1 MSDHDKIEQMVRL
14 KDQAPLNIDPFK
26 SALLVIDVQRYF
38 ARPDYPFGQTIDKL
52 VPGATVGYFE
62 RVKTTVLPNIKRLQ
76 DAFRA
81 QDLPVIFVGVGT
93 NLEGRDLPA

>member
-1 MSDHDKIEQMVRL
+1 MSDHDKIQQMVRL

-52 VPGATVGYFE
+52 VPGATAGYFE

-81 QDLPVIFVGVGT
+81 QNLPVIFVGVGT